1 MILDILSWITI
12 SVGCLLGIVG
22 GIGLIRFPDFYSRL
36 HAAGITDTLCASL
49 ILLGL
54 GLQSGLSFESL
65 KLFLIYAFLFFT
77 SPTSSY
83 SLGNGAWQ
91 SGIMPFK
98 NSVVNVIAED
108 DND

>member
-1 MILDILSWITI
+1 M
-12 SVGCLLGIVG
+12 SVGCMLGIIG

-54 GLQSGLSFESL
+54 GLQSGLTFESV

-91 SGIMPFK
+91 SGVRPFK
-98 NSVVNVIAED
+98 NTDGNVTGK

>member
-65 KLFLIYAFLFFT
+65 KLFLIYAFLFLQAL
-77 SPTSSY
+77 P
-83 SLGNGAWQ
+83 
-91 SGIMPFK
+91 P
-98 NSVVNVIAED
+98 VIHWVTGHGSQASCHSRTLWLM
-108 DND
+108 

>member
-1 MILDILSWITI
+1 MILDILSWVTI
-12 SVGCLLGIVG
+12 SVGCILGIIG
-22 GIGLIRFPDFYSRL
+22 GIGLIRFPDLYTRL
-36 HAAGITDTLCASL
+36 HAAGITDTLCAAL

-54 GLQSGLSFESL
+54 GLQSGLSFESV

-91 SGIMPFK
+91 SGVKPFK
-98 NSVVNVIAED
+98 NTMVKVTGK

>member
-1 MILDILSWITI
+1 MILEVISWISI
-12 SVGCLLGIVG
+12 STGCMLGIIG

-36 HAAGITDTLCASL
+36 HAAGITDTLCATL

-91 SGIMPFK
+91 SGVKPLGK
-98 NSVVNVIAED
+98 TAVNVADEHD
-108 DND
+108 D

>member
-1 MILDILSWITI
+1 MIIDILSWITI
-12 SVGCLLGIVG
+12 VTGCLLGIIG

-36 HAAGITDTLCASL
+36 HATGITDTLCAGL

-54 GLQSGLSFESL
+54 GLQSGWAYETV

-77 SPTSSY
+77 SPTSSF

-91 SGIMPFK
+91 SGTKPWTK
-98 NSVVNVIAED
+98 PVDTAED
-108 DND
+108 SEK

>member
-91 SGIMPFK
+91 SGVKPFK
-98 NSVVNVIAED
+98 NSVVNVEIKK
-108 DND
+108 

>member
-91 SGIMPFK
+91 SGVKPFK
-98 NSVVNVIAED
+98 NSVVNVEIEN
-108 DND
+108 ND